1 MSRRFSV
8 KEIETL
14 CQILKKEKYKD
25 DPSDLEAY
33 KEYLGRLHYKELLV
47 LKNIKPRLDKL
58 QQTYIAGDTQKKE
71 ELEPKIGLLK
81 DALEAVDAG
90 EIEIDESDKKSS
102 LKKIVSVDF
111 ALTKNMNKNKNL
123 STEEQILKLNESTF
137 YIFTVNEILSACDS
151 DEGWTVTFDPE
162 FILSLCRIFA
172 KNEDTYMSVVDKLQ
186 KSAGS
191 YEATESYYQRVE
203 SAFADYRATEK
214 EKRRINQVN
223 VDELLND
230 METRL
235 MKCMDSC
242 MDTKVKLAM
251 LQAMYFPECVVALC
265 NNRDI
270 QVLDKVTIEDAA
282 VFIASLE
289 NSSKYGLKAKVIR
302 NIAPYVNVELK
313 EPAGASN
320 TYSSSV
326 EELMSQQKEE
336 QERQK
341 TADLKRLNE
350 ILPYFAR
357 VKACRDERMSLPVPQ
372 KARLGCGTIF
382 LAVIIGVALATGQAL
397 LIGMLADKCSAVD
410 DFISFIIYD
419 MCYGDLDNMVIMIF
433 YVPIIIF
440 VIIIIS
446 IAVRKNK
453 QKNEQ
458 IDKMI
463 SYIAELEKKE
473 QEQQQ
478 LGNRAAAGI
487 LPDNMRNYDAVRE
500 LINMLE
506 YKRAASLGE
515 AMNILEMQKN
525 SSSYNNY

>member
-14 CQILKKEKYKD
+14 CQILKKEKYKG
-25 DPSDLEAY
+25 DPADLEAY
-33 KEYLGRLHYKELLV
+33 KEYLGRLYYKELLV

-81 DALEAVDAG
+81 DALEAVDTG

-123 STEEQILKLNESTF
+123 STEEQVLKLNESAF

-151 DEGWTVTFDPE
+151 DESWTVTFDPE

-242 MDTKVKLAM
+242 MDKNVKFAM
-251 LQAMYFPECVVALC
+251 LQAMYFPECVAALC

-270 QVLDKVTIEDAA
+270 HVLDKVTIEDAA

-372 KARLGCGTIF
+372 KARLGCGTFI
-382 LAVIIGVALATGQAL
+382 LAVIIGVALAIGQAL
-397 LIGMLADKCSAVD
+397 LIGMLLDKYSAVY
-410 DFISFIIYD
+410 DFIVYD
-419 MCYGDLDNMVIMIF
+419 MFHGDSDNMVSTIL
-433 YVPIIIF
+433 YVPMIIF
-440 VIIIIS
+440 AIIIIS

-463 SYIAELEKKE
+463 SYITELEKKE

-487 LPDNMRNYDAVRE
+487 LPENMRTYDAVRE

-525 SSSYNNY
+525 SSPYNNY

>member
-1 MSRRFSV
+1 
-8 KEIETL
+8 
-14 CQILKKEKYKD
+14 
-25 DPSDLEAY
+25 
-33 KEYLGRLHYKELLV
+33 
-47 LKNIKPRLDKL
+47 
-58 QQTYIAGDTQKKE
+58 
-71 ELEPKIGLLK
+71 
-81 DALEAVDAG
+81 
-90 EIEIDESDKKSS
+90 
-102 LKKIVSVDF
+102 
-111 ALTKNMNKNKNL
+111 MNKNNKI

-242 MDTKVKLAM
+242 MDKNVKFAM

-270 QVLDKVTIEDAA
+270 HVLDKVTIEDAA

-397 LIGMLADKCSAVD
+397 LIGMLADKYSAVG
-410 DFISFIIYD
+410 DFIMYD
-419 MCYGDLDNMVIMIF
+419 MFHGDSDNMVNTIL
-433 YVPIIIF
+433 YVPMIIF

-463 SYIAELEKKE
+463 SYITELEKKE

>member
-14 CQILKKEKYKD
+14 CQILKKEKYKG

-242 MDTKVKLAM
+242 MDKNVKFAM

-270 QVLDKVTIEDAA
+270 HVLDKVTIEDAA

-302 NIAPYVNVELK
+302 NIAP
-313 EPAGASN
+313 
-320 TYSSSV
+320 
-326 EELMSQQKEE
+326 
-336 QERQK
+336 
-341 TADLKRLNE
+341 
-350 ILPYFAR
+350 
-357 VKACRDERMSLPVPQ
+357 
-372 KARLGCGTIF
+372 
-382 LAVIIGVALATGQAL
+382 
-397 LIGMLADKCSAVD
+397 
-410 DFISFIIYD
+410 
-419 MCYGDLDNMVIMIF
+419 
-433 YVPIIIF
+433 
-440 VIIIIS
+440 
-446 IAVRKNK
+446 
-453 QKNEQ
+453 
-458 IDKMI
+458 
-463 SYIAELEKKE
+463 
-473 QEQQQ
+473 
-478 LGNRAAAGI
+478 
-487 LPDNMRNYDAVRE
+487 
-500 LINMLE
+500 
-506 YKRAASLGE
+506 
-515 AMNILEMQKN
+515 
-525 SSSYNNY
+525 